1 VNYAD
6 QTMSIKTLKGDA
18 MSDPADPTEKYDK
31 MVSAALKR
39 LTQWAFPDSQTER
52 KNKLTWQLWH
62 LTDKNEKYVDVEVE
76 LRMKKSKPDS
86 FLISQS
92 VQPQE
97 ADLSRED
104 LDDALRIAI
113 CSLPE

>member
-1 VNYAD
+1 
-6 QTMSIKTLKGDA
+6 MSNQ
-18 MSDPADPTEKYDK
+18 ADPIDKYDE
-31 MVSAALKR
+31 MVSAALER
-39 LTQWAFPDSQTER
+39 LTQWAFPDSQIER
-52 KNKLTWQLWH
+52 KNRLAWQLWH
-62 LTDKNEKYVDVEVE
+62 TTDNNEKYVDVEVE
-76 LRMKKSKPDS
+76 LRMKKDKPDS

-113 CSLPE
+113 CSLPG

>member
-1 VNYAD
+1 
-6 QTMSIKTLKGDA
+6 MSNQ
-18 MSDPADPTEKYDK
+18 ADPIDKYNE
-31 MVSAALKR
+31 MVSAALER
-39 LTQWAFPDSQTER
+39 LTQWAFPDSQIER
-52 KNKLTWQLWH
+52 KNRLAWQLWH
-62 LTDKNEKYVDVEVE
+62 TTDNNEKYVDVEVE
-76 LRMKKSKPDS
+76 LRMKKDKPDS

-113 CSLPE
+113 CSLPG